1 MTEQKSS
8 KYRFAWLI
16 HLLVFVMAQVIF
28 TLFDGAKIWMIFN
41 LNDVGKKALEYVDWL
56 FGFFQVYESEQL
68 NFVTVVWLGA
78 LILHGAETI
87 IGKVTR
93 KYNKVI

>member
-28 TLFDGAKIWMIFN
+28 TFFDGAKVWMIFN
-41 LNDVGKKALEYVDWL
+41 LNDMGKKGVAYFDWL
-56 FGFFQVYESEQL
+56 FGSFQVYDSEQL
-68 NFVTVVWLGA
+68 NFVTVVWIIA
-78 LILHGAETI
+78 LVLHGIETI
-87 IGKVTR
+87 IGKLTR
-93 KYNKVI
+93 KYNKAI